1 MKFEKMITEALK
13 CFFGFIVT
21 SREIK
26 MRKLKIQIKL
36 AEGFVNI
43 LSLLRQ
49 AREEGDYTYLE
60 FGKEFK
66 LLLDKYKWFHV
77 RK

>member
-1 MKFEKMITEALK
+1 
-13 CFFGFIVT
+13 
-21 SREIK
+21 